1 MGAMIQA
8 QTVEERVNALTLP
21 GLPPGKAVI
30 PDYEGYSICA
40 IPALIRSLFGEQIKG
55 ADVLVDAL
63 DASLAVPVEKVVL
76 LLIDGIGF
84 YHLLD
89 LLERFPDLALHR
101 LIERGTCIPLTSVFP
116 ATTATALTT
125 LSTGLTPQ
133 EHGMVGYRL
142 YLKEIS
148 AITNMVRLSF
158 LGNSKADSAI
168 EAGIDLRTFLGA
180 PTLYERLR
188 RLGVETHVVLSR
200 HIASSG
206 LSTLLYDGNAHLHP
220 VVNLSDMLVVA
231 RQILRRASAKVFIS
245 LYWGATDAIAHKHG
259 PWAEEFV
266 AELRAV
272 DAAISRELEG
282 KTEETLFIISSDHGF
297 VQMAK
302 SDYRHVSDEP
312 ELARDLLL
320 PPVGEPR
327 ASYLFVREGR
337 KQAVID
343 AIEDRFGGD
352 LVCLDAGPA
361 LDAGLL
367 GRGAI
372 KPEVVDRVGDL
383 LVVSTGRAAIH
394 HPYKDAAMLKG
405 MHGGLT
411 AHEMM
416 VPFIVSKV

>member
-1 MGAMIQA
+1 MIQA
-8 QTVEERVNALTLP
+8 DAVEERVNALTLP

-40 IPALIRSLFGEQIKG
+40 IPALIRSLFGEQTKG

-63 DASLAVPVEKVVL
+63 DASWAVPVEKVVL

-158 LGNSKADSAI
+158 LGNSKGDSAI

-206 LSTLLYDGNAHLHP
+206 LSSLLYDGNAQLHP
-220 VVNLSDMLVVA
+220 VVTLSDMLVVT
-231 RQILRRASAKVFIS
+231 RQILRRGTARVFIS
-245 LYWGATDAIAHKHG
+245 LYWGATDAIAHKYG
-259 PWAEEFV
+259 PWTEEFV

-282 KTEETLFIISSDHGF
+282 KTEEMLFIISSDHGF

-302 SDYRHVSDEP
+302 PDYRQVSDEP

-337 KQAVID
+337 KQAVIN
-343 AIEDRFGGD
+343 AIEDRFGGG
-352 LVCLDAGPA
+352 LVCLDAGSA

-367 GRGAI
+367 GQGAI
-372 KPEVVDRVGDL
+372 KPEVVDRIGDL

-411 AHEMM
+411 AHEML
-416 VPFIVSKV
+416 VPFIVSKL

>member
-1 MGAMIQA
+1 MIQA
-8 QTVEERVNALTLP
+8 GAVEERVNALTLP

-40 IPALIRSLFGEQIKG
+40 IPALIRSLFGEQTKG

-63 DASLAVPVEKVVL
+63 DASWAVPVEKVVL

-158 LGNSKADSAI
+158 LGNSKGDSAI

-206 LSTLLYDGNAHLHP
+206 LSSLLYDGNAQLHP
-220 VVNLSDMLVVA
+220 VVTLSDMLVVT
-231 RQILRRASAKVFIS
+231 RQILRRGTARVFIS
-245 LYWGATDAIAHKHG
+245 LYWGATDAIAHKYG
-259 PWAEEFV
+259 PWTEEFV

-282 KTEETLFIISSDHGF
+282 KTEEMLFIISSDHGF

-302 SDYRHVSDEP
+302 PDYRQVSDEP

-337 KQAVID
+337 KQAVIN
-343 AIEDRFGGD
+343 AIEDRFGGG
-352 LVCLDAGPA
+352 LVCLDAGSA

-367 GRGAI
+367 GQGAI
-372 KPEVVDRVGDL
+372 KPEVVDRIGDL

-411 AHEMM
+411 AHEML
-416 VPFIVSKV
+416 VPFIVSKL

>member
-1 MGAMIQA
+1 MIQA
-8 QTVEERVNALTLP
+8 DVVKERVNALTLP

-40 IPALIRSLFGEQIKG
+40 IPALIRSLFGEQTKG

-63 DASLAVPVEKVVL
+63 DASWAVPVEKVVL

-158 LGNSKADSAI
+158 LGNSKGDSAI

-206 LSTLLYDGNAHLHP
+206 LSSLLYDGNAQLHP
-220 VVNLSDMLVVA
+220 VVTLSDMLVVT
-231 RQILRRASAKVFIS
+231 RQILRRGTARVFIS
-245 LYWGATDAIAHKHG
+245 LYWGATDAIAHKYG
-259 PWAEEFV
+259 PWTEEFV

-282 KTEETLFIISSDHGF
+282 KTEEMLFIISSDHGF

-302 SDYRHVSDEP
+302 PDYRQVSDEP

-337 KQAVID
+337 KQAVIN
-343 AIEDRFGGD
+343 AIEDRFGGG
-352 LVCLDAGPA
+352 LVCLDAGSA

-367 GRGAI
+367 GQGAI
-372 KPEVVDRVGDL
+372 KPEVVDRIGDL

-411 AHEMM
+411 AHEML
-416 VPFIVSKV
+416 VPFIVSKL